1 MMMMKAGRVVLMQSY
16 YEHNLIFEDN
26 RKVPSYQLYVG
37 LMNLQFVFLY
47 EFSLTIIA
55 LKDIKIPQY
64 SQFTGRSVAVMT
76 RVDKG
81 DQIRPGWQSA
91 LTFAARN
98 LSKYITG
105 TLYHFMLPP
114 RKLTVN

>member
-1 MMMMKAGRVVLMQSY
+1 MT
-16 YEHNLIFEDN
+16 H
-26 RKVPSYQLYVG
+26 
-37 LMNLQFVFLY
+37 FL
-47 EFSLTIIA
+47 
-55 LKDIKIPQY
+55 
-64 SQFTGRSVAVMT
+64 FTGRSVAVMT